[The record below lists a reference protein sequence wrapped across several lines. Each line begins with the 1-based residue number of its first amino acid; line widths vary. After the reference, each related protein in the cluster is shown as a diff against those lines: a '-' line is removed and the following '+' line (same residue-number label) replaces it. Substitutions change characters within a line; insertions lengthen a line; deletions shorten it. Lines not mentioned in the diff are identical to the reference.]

1 MVRDIECSR
10 HLMIS
15 TRKWVEGHSKKFQ
28 LLEVKVIGITLYFEK
43 VLDRSI
49 DIMSCLLWIALLTYG
64 F

>member
-43 VLDRSI
+43 GVR
-49 DIMSCLLWIALLTYG
+49 
-64 F
+64 